1 MADGGSTPVGGVLTA
16 EGYACDDGA
25 VWPRRQPVSRQGS
38 VSPDPRAA
46 ERDDHP
52 SPIDLIVHVGTGKT
66 GSTSIQHF
74 MNLNRDRLRE
84 AGFYYPETPGRS
96 RHAQFTVFLT
106 PDEELDDQ
114 PVWHR
119 LKADDPDRFRRRF
132 RRRLLGEI
140 ADSGLSR
147 VVLSEETIFKS
158 SDGTLRR
165 LDRFARRNARSLR
178 IVVYL
183 RRQDDHLVSRYQQG
197 VKVGEVRRLAD
208 PDLHR
213 DYSDVYDY
221 AGRLALLA
229 EILKPDE
236 MVVRR
241 YERAAF
247 AGGELFRDFLEA
259 IGAGADLDRLQQ
271 PEERNVSFDAETV
284 EFLRLLNIDRVESEG
299 ARAGMI
305 DNRHFLPAL
314 AAPVQGPT
322 LTLPAS
328 VLDDFMAQF
337 EQGNQE
343 VARRWFGEED
353 GVLFRTPR
361 RTSRTTTVQ
370 RVEPDRIDHFADL
383 LDLPDDVRA
392 RLRALAEREHVAG

>member
-1 MADGGSTPVGGVLTA
+1 M
-16 EGYACDDGA
+16 
-25 VWPRRQPVSRQGS
+25 WPRKRSAPDQGPDQPSEPVPKASQ
-38 VSPDPRAA
+38 
-46 ERDDHP
+46 
-52 SPIDLIVHVGTGKT
+52 IDLIVHVGTGKT
-66 GSTSIQHF
+66 GTTSVQHF
-74 MNLNRDRLRE
+74 MNLNRDRLGE
-84 AGFYYPETPGRS
+84 AGFLYPATPGRS

-119 LKADDPDRFRRRF
+119 MQAEDPTRWRRRF
-132 RRRLLGEI
+132 RRRLLDEI

-158 SDGTLRR
+158 SHATLRR
-165 LDRFARRNARSLR
+165 LRRFAHHNARSLR

-213 DYSDVYDY
+213 DFSDVYDY

-229 EILKPDE
+229 EILEPDE
-236 MVVRR
+236 LVVRR
-241 YERAAF
+241 YERSAF

-271 PEERNVSFDAETV
+271 PDERNVSFGAETV
-284 EFLRLLNIDRVESEG
+284 EFLRLLNIDRVETDG

-305 DNRHFLPAL
+305 DNRHFLRSL
-314 AAPVQGPT
+314 AGAAQGPT
-322 LTLPAS
+322 LTLPEP
-328 VLDDFMAQF
+328 VLDDFMAKF
-337 EQGNQE
+337 EQGNTE
-343 VARRWFGEED
+343 VARRWFGDED
-353 GVLFRTPR
+353 GVLFHTPR
-361 RTSRTTTVQ
+361 RTSGTTSVQ
-370 RVEPDRIDHFADL
+370 TIHPARIDHFADL
-383 LDLPDDVRA
+383 LDLPEETRV
-392 RLRALAEREHVAG
+392 RLRSLAEREQLTG